1 MMQRPNILLI
11 ILDATRYDYCSCY
24 GFDKLTTPALDQ
36 LAAEGT
42 LYEYA
47 ISPAPW
53 TLPAFASLFT
63 GLFPSQTGIYA
74 TRHLD
79 PRFETLARILGSH
92 GYSTFIITSNSW
104 LSTGFGLVRD
114 FMTVHKLWQLWQA
127 SEDVIVQHDRPKLN
141 MYLSAIKK
149 HILKLDAPRNIVNYL
164 YHRATQ
170 RIDAGASRTLRP
182 LMKWITAQ
190 QGPWFAVVHFME
202 AHLPYRPPLKWLHR
216 FARQPRLAKQLR
228 GADQQRLFW
237 RHNAGVE
244 LLSHEELA
252 AWRDLYAAELA
263 YQDFYLGQLL
273 EWLSRQ
279 RMRDSTCIVVGGDH
293 GENLGEHELLNHQ
306 YCLYETLIRV
316 PLVISYP
323 PLFEPGKRVQH
334 LVSTLDIFP
343 TILRV
348 AGVDIPP
355 SAEDYHLLS
364 DSPVRPYVI
373 SEYGKPSVPPV
384 TVLAKFGLKPE
395 HFKRFVRGLTSLRTE
410 RYKVIV
416 GTDGSK
422 ELYDLEI
429 DPQETDNLIDKRP
442 EIAQQL
448 LSLLHVWWQ
457 EHDVGPVDQAG
468 SLTGKVHSS
477 VVERLQALGYLD

>member
-1 MMQRPNILLI
+1 MQKPNILLI

-24 GFDKLTTPALDQ
+24 GFERLTTPALDQ

-53 TLPAFASLFT
+53 TLPAIASLFT

-79 PRFETLARILGSH
+79 SRFETLARILGYH
-92 GYSTFIITSNSW
+92 GYSTFLITSNSW
-104 LSTGFGLVRD
+104 LSTDFGLARD
-114 FMTVHKLWQLWQA
+114 FMAVHKLWQLWQA
-127 SEDVIVQHDRPKLN
+127 SEDVIVHHDGSKFN
-141 MYLSAIKK
+141 VYLSAIKK
-149 HILKLDAPRNIVNYL
+149 YITKPAAPRNIINYL
-164 YHRATQ
+164 YHRVTR
-170 RIDAGASRTLRP
+170 RIDTGASRTLRP
-182 LMKWITAQ
+182 LMKWIKAQ
-190 QGPWFAVVHFME
+190 QAPWFAVVHFME

-216 FARQPRLAKQLR
+216 FARRPELAKQLR
-228 GADQQRLFW
+228 RADQNRLFW

-244 LLSHEELA
+244 LLSPEQLE

-273 EWLSRQ
+273 EWLNYQ
-279 RMRDSTCIVVGGDH
+279 GIKESTCIVVVGDH
-293 GENLGEHELLNHQ
+293 GENLGEHNLLNHQ

-323 PLFEPGKRVQH
+323 PFFEPGKRVQH

-348 AGVDIPP
+348 AGIDTPLC
-355 SAEDYHLLS
+355 SGCYHLLP

-373 SEYGKPSVPPV
+373 SEYGKPNVPPV
-384 TVLAKFGLKPE
+384 TVLAKFGLRPE
-395 HFKRFVRGLTSLRTE
+395 HFKRFARGLTALRTD
-410 RYKVIV
+410 RYKIIV
-416 GTDGSK
+416 GTDNSQ
-422 ELYDLEI
+422 ELYDLRS
-429 DPQETDNLIDKRP
+429 DPREVDNLIGKKP

-448 LSLLHVWWQ
+448 LSLLHTWWQ
-457 EHDVGPVDQAG
+457 KYDSGPVDQTV
-468 SLTGKVHSS
+468 SLEGRARSS